1 MVFPSLE
8 NGPTSPTMIAR
19 EFFLDAGAATPIVGM
34 CFNLTSFD
42 FPALVLLS

>member
-8 NGPTSPTMIAR
+8 NGPTSLTMIAR

-34 CFNLTSFD
+34 CFHITSVD
-42 FPALVLLS
+42 FPSLVLLC